1 MNKNT
6 TDTTA
11 DTTVT
16 DTTVVQEVI
25 DLLALAHG
33 GRSQYSWQALGSAL
47 RGQVAQGRLQG
58 ADPARV
64 VALAVA
70 LELEYWCDV
79 DTTPDA
85 EALIKAQ
92 ILEMLK

>member
-6 TDTTA
+6 T
-11 DTTVT
+11 VT
-16 DTTVVQEVI
+16 DTAIDDTSVTVVQEVI

-33 GRSQYSWQALGSAL
+33 GRSQYSWQALGCAL

-64 VALAVA
+64 VALAVG
-70 LELEYWCDV
+70 LELEYWADV